1 MANMESVG
9 DFKLLEAKII
19 ASSGLEVDISS
30 SIVNIV
36 IYEDTGTTS
45 ITGEIMLQDA
55 FALTNIGPLIGQE
68 YLKLKII
75 TPSLTEKENTIDYT
89 ENVLI
94 INSLSNRSSAGNN
107 VQVYILTFTTS
118 ELVKN
123 QRTRVRRSIEGTYSD
138 IVKIMLQKEL
148 NCKKDIYIEPTS
160 GIKRFVSPNM
170 HPFDVIKMAASQSIS
185 KLVSAPMV
193 TNYIFYET
201 TKGYHFRSLASLY
214 AQGSVQDY
222 TTFVPG
228 GSIDYGGIINI
239 ERELGNILDY
249 EVLSG
254 SNSLLNHTTGVYS
267 SDLIVHNIFNKSVQ
281 KHSYG
286 IFENF
291 KKESHI
297 NKFHGNVNK
306 NDFPIYSHLAIE
318 NNGKTVQDFRSRIL
332 VTPVSQNGVTDAQH
346 STAKDTNPFTPND
359 SQNWLQPR
367 ISQMIQLEQGFL
379 INILTHGNTVVNAG
393 DVVRLNLPYNAAFKT
408 TENENSDRFFK
419 GAFLVKRLRH
429 DFDFGDKK
437 HKTHMTLVKDSLE
450 DTLDGPDDN
459 FEPKPKSSAR
469 IIDTIEELYPRL

>member
-9 DFKLLEAKII
+9 DFKILVAKII

-94 INSLSNRSSAGNN
+94 INSLSNRSPAGNN
-107 VQVYILTFTTS
+107 VQVYILTFTTA

-123 QRTRVRRSIEGTYSD
+123 QRTRVRRSLKGTYSD
-138 IVKIMLQKEL
+138 IVKNMLQKEL

-170 HPFDVIKMAASQSIS
+170 HPFDVIKMAAGQSIS

-228 GSIDYGGIINI
+228 GNIDYGGIANI
-239 ERELGNILDY
+239 ERGLANILDY
-249 EVLSG
+249 TILSG

-267 SDLIVHNIFNKSVQ
+267 SDLIVHNIYNKSVE

-297 NKFHGNVNK
+297 NKFHGNK
-306 NDFPIYSHLAIE
+306 KDFPIYSHLAIE

-332 VTPVSQNGVTDAQH
+332 VTPVTQNGAIDAQH
-346 STAKDTNPFTPND
+346 STDLDTNPFTPND
-359 SQNWLQPR
+359 PQKWLQPR
-367 ISQMIQLEQGFL
+367 ISQMIQLEQGFM
-379 INILTHGNTVVNAG
+379 ITILTHGNTVVNAG
-393 DVVRLNLPYNAAFKT
+393 DIVRLDLPYVAAVKT
-408 TENENSDRFFK
+408 SENEDRDRFYK

-429 DFDFGDKK
+429 DFDFVDKK
-437 HKTHMTLVKDSLE
+437 HKTHMTLVKDSLSE
-450 DTLDGPDDN
+450 TLDGPSDN
-459 FEPKPKSSAR
+459 FEPKPTGSAK
-469 IIDTIEELYPRL
+469 IIDTLSELYPQL

>member
-9 DFKLLEAKII
+9 DFKILEAKII
-19 ASSGLEVDISS
+19 TSSGLEVDISS

-94 INSLSNRSSAGNN
+94 INSLSNRSTAGNN

-185 KLVSAPMV
+185 KLVSE
-193 TNYIFYET
+193 YL
-201 TKGYHFRSLASLY
+201 K
-214 AQGSVQDY
+214 
-222 TTFVPG
+222 
-228 GSIDYGGIINI
+228 
-239 ERELGNILDY
+239 
-249 EVLSG
+249 
-254 SNSLLNHTTGVYS
+254 
-267 SDLIVHNIFNKSVQ
+267 
-281 KHSYG
+281 
-286 IFENF
+286 
-291 KKESHI
+291 
-297 NKFHGNVNK
+297 
-306 NDFPIYSHLAIE
+306 
-318 NNGKTVQDFRSRIL
+318 
-332 VTPVSQNGVTDAQH
+332 
-346 STAKDTNPFTPND
+346 
-359 SQNWLQPR
+359 
-367 ISQMIQLEQGFL
+367 
-379 INILTHGNTVVNAG
+379 
-393 DVVRLNLPYNAAFKT
+393 
-408 TENENSDRFFK
+408 
-419 GAFLVKRLRH
+419 
-429 DFDFGDKK
+429 
-437 HKTHMTLVKDSLE
+437 
-450 DTLDGPDDN
+450 
-459 FEPKPKSSAR
+459 
-469 IIDTIEELYPRL
+469 YPT